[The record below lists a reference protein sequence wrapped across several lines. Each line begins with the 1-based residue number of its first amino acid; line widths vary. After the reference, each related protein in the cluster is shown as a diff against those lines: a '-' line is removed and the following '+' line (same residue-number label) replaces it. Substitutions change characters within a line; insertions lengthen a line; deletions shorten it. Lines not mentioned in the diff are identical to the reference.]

1 MYFWLVHCIVLNMC
15 SSYSLLQA
23 VTEVNKRQYIHH
35 LAKYLMV
42 GRIAKQLEAF
52 MEGKHRSRIKT
63 KEKSKVV
70 ASVWGGGR
78 IYSIPCRAS
87 CFALDDLNNRISCT
101 RMI

>member
-1 MYFWLVHCIVLNMC
+1 MC

-70 ASVWGGGR
+70 ASVWGGEEF
-78 IYSIPCRAS
+78 IQFLAAQAVLHWTI
-87 CFALDDLNNRISCT
+87 
-101 RMI
+101 